1 MSGTEVRLTIDGPHA
16 TLTLD
21 PHGGVNV
28 LASEVLESIRK
39 AVEELAVHPDVRTTV
54 ICALGKV
61 FVAGADIKEMA
72 GFTPNQA
79 RIYGAMGESVMN
91 SIAAL
96 PSITVA
102 AIQGAA
108 LGGGLELALACDFR
122 LAVSTAKLG
131 LPEVTLGLIP
141 GWGGIARLSHLVGPS
156 HARRLYLLGE
166 VVTAEEALP
175 WGLVD
180 GLAQTPEELNTCIRE
195 FCQSSRRAAP
205 AAVALA
211 KRAARTGQFLAAFAD
226 CFDSDD
232 SQEGIAAFVE
242 KRRARWMDE

>member
-1 MSGTEVRLTIDGPHA
+1 MSGTEVRLTLEGSRA
-16 TLTLD
+16 TITLETA
-21 PHGGVNV
+21 GGINV
-28 LASEVLESIRK
+28 LASEVLESLGNIV
-39 AVEELAVHPDVRTTV
+39 AQIAGNPDVRTTV
-54 ICALGKV
+54 VAAKGKA

-72 GFTPNQA
+72 GFSPNQA
-79 RIYGAMGESVMN
+79 RIYGAMGETVLN
-91 SIAAL
+91 AIAAL

-102 AIQGAA
+102 AIQGSA

-122 LAVSTAKLG
+122 IAVGNARLG

-141 GWGGIARLSHLVGPS
+141 GWGGIPRLTQLVGPA

-166 VVTAEEALP
+166 SVTAAEALS

-180 GLAQTPEELNTCIRE
+180 ELVETPEELE
-195 FCQSSRRAAP
+195 SHVSDFCRLSRRAAP

-211 KRAARTGQFLAAFAD
+211 KRAARTAQPLAAFAD

-232 SQEGIAAFVE
+232 SQEGIAAFLD
-242 KRRARWMDE
+242 KRPARWIED